1 MVLLRVY
8 TIIEEQHRTTIAVAN
23 LLSHPCHLLHCTR
36 TLCHFVATWW
46 TWEPKPW
53 AQSHEFANYESEW
66 WAFGSRYRPCSTSP
80 RFSQQHPRGGS
91 SSWNRDGQ
99 EFGQHLFAALTAD
112 PRTRFPNTTVIPP
125 HPDAS
130 LVGPGKS
137 GHRHQW
143 QRGWAVHFSIAKAG
157 VSNMFFSQPKGSKR
171 DI

>member
-1 MVLLRVY
+1 MCQYHSKDSRRVCPY
-8 TIIEEQHRTTIAVAN
+8 GHGNQNHERSHTI
-23 LLSHPCHLLHCTR
+23 
-36 TLCHFVATWW
+36 
-46 TWEPKPW
+46 
-53 AQSHEFANYESEW
+53 ANYESEW

-125 HPDAS
+125 PHPDAS

-157 VSNMFFSQPKGSKR
+157 VSNMFFFSTKRIQKGYLGM
-171 DI
+171 IG